1 MDRSYREP
9 LINLKVGP
17 KEKEITFLVDSGSA
31 RSSFIM
37 THSPGLSLSLGW
49 LPISGVKGEEFLVP
63 LFEHTLVK
71 FQCQVAWVFLH
82 FVPEAGINLLGR
94 DLLSELSIEI
104 KVRENNFNIS
114 LNLMTGKI
122 EVQILPEVY

>member
-1 MDRSYREP
+1 
-9 LINLKVGP
+9 
-17 KEKEITFLVDSGSA
+17 
-31 RSSFIM
+31 
-37 THSPGLSLSLGW
+37 
-49 LPISGVKGEEFLVP
+49 
-63 LFEHTLVK
+63 
-71 FQCQVAWVFLH
+71 VAWVFLH